1 MSSQMDRRYLSLQFW
16 KKVHE
21 KNGSEFQSL
30 FSDVM
35 EKAVPEFQRV
45 RPYGNKGD
53 GGNDGYIPSKG
64 IYYQIYA
71 PENPFDKSAEAAKK
85 MVDDFNKLKNS
96 GWSEISN
103 IKEYHF
109 VFNDKNNGLD
119 IVLESARAQLASE
132 NPDITFGILLPRKLE
147 EILLGLNSD
156 QLVSL
161 GFDVDQ
167 RKALEVSREYLKGLE
182 AELDRGHANF
192 VSQTLDTMREIV
204 SSQGD
209 EALLLDFELI
219 EARTLQRLE
228 KVPEAKKKYEDLYK
242 RYPKDVR
249 APLYLAEICAIAG
262 DYSENQRLLDEAKA
276 IDASHWLYLL
286 EILVR
291 KSFLKEKVSISE
303 IDTDAFPADAKIK
316 SDYYRLYGNILKQSE
331 DDVNATA
338 FIERALYFN
347 PEKISNYDAK
357 IAMDINNLISETDEV
372 KRKSKTEEILKEI
385 KATNDKFKASGNIGV
400 RNQVYLNYKQAM
412 LLVQSERLDD
422 FASIV
427 KDTFELILSC
437 HFDNVIDGILT
448 DLLAFAG
455 LPKAG
460 FEKLLTYLD
469 KAERPLSDGFAKR
482 MFLQFLDQGTLETKG
497 KEFYAS
503 KKLDNFVALIDDL
516 EEKDYDGFVAKVKD
530 DHQFAVMTCIAI
542 NQPDLRKKII
552 EALPDTGEIHKDRL
566 YLLLE
571 DEAGN
576 ADGAFD
582 VLKKMDLSKIGY
594 VDSQKFL
601 GVAKKKEAWDFV
613 LIFGEKI
620 LTYEKEADRIVR
632 IKLELFT
639 ANFKLGRLPETIK
652 IGEEILG
659 KKEYITLLDE
669 NNKAILLCQTVSALL
684 RRNTDEDNK
693 KAKELVETYKNYLS
707 DFESNALLVSEVY
720 LRHNDAKTALEA
732 VVRGATLAR
741 RPSPQEYAG
750 LFMVFNTIGNILDIK
765 LVTDGQIEKE
775 RFVKFKEEDGW
786 YFVGDG
792 ESLDA
797 QPIPSQK
804 QKDYIG
810 KKVGEKITIANAYAS
825 DKKEKTIENILPIE
839 KYIMWQ
845 TYHHFQKLS
854 LEGMWDAAVS
864 IEVPQTE
871 DGGIDLKNVEALMKA
886 QQERGQ
892 EFFNNYCD
900 QNLPF
905 ALLVVSEGGFT
916 NAIGRIQNEQRG
928 FIRMSDGTM
937 AEFKSQKD
945 VVTRII
951 ANKEPFY
958 LDGTSA
964 WVLAETGLLRKL
976 HPHLPNIKVP
986 QSVISLLLEI
996 KDKLSYTP
1004 GQAGQMF
1011 YSKGKIGYSELNPE
1025 ARDLAGKRISET
1037 IALLELNTANI
1048 GVISS
1053 ASKEDV
1059 FSEREIPA
1067 SVTDATILAQREG
1080 IPVLTEDFLYLH
1092 MNELETKKPKP
1103 QYFSSFV
1110 LMRVLYEQG
1119 RISFQEYLDYFSYL
1133 ASYRFR
1139 FLQFVTQDLE
1149 KAVFGDGAI
1158 TVVQVENLKKLHLP
1172 LTLSAEYGVNPDNAL
1187 KLVFY
1192 FILKL
1197 LIDDSVP
1204 VSVVEKIYTE
1214 IMSTYP
1220 TDKNR
1225 VLLGRALISAS
1236 VKAINENKTI
1246 VVGAHT
1252 QEKIDAIARAN
1263 EKLDPSASLI
1273 ISS

>member
-1 MSSQMDRRYLSLQFW
+1 MGSQIDRKYLSLQFW

-35 EKAVPEFQRV
+35 EKATLDFQRV

-71 PENPFDKSAEAAKK
+71 PENPSDRSAEAAKK
-85 MVDDFNKLKNS
+85 MVDDFNKLKAS
-96 GWSEISN
+96 DWSKISN
-103 IKEYHF
+103 INEYHF

-119 IVLESARAQLASE
+119 IVLESARAQLAIE
-132 NPDITFGILLPRKLE
+132 NPGITFNIFLPRKLE
-147 EILLGLNSD
+147 EVLWGLHTD

-182 AELDRGHANF
+182 VELDRGHANF
-192 VSQTLDTMREIV
+192 VSQTLDTMRDIV

-228 KVPEAKKKYEDLYK
+228 KVPEAKEKYEDLYK
-242 RYPKDVR
+242 RYPNDVR
-249 APLYLAEICAIAG
+249 APLYLAEIYIIAG
-262 DYSENQRLLDEAKA
+262 DYHENQRLLDEARK

-291 KSFLKEKVSISE
+291 KSFLKETIFIDE
-303 IDTDAFPADAKIK
+303 IDTDAFPTDTKIK

-331 DDVNATA
+331 DDVNATT
-338 FIERALYFN
+338 FIERALHFN

-357 IAMDINNLISETDEV
+357 IAMDINNLVSETDEA
-372 KRKSKTEEILKEI
+372 KRKSKTEEILGEI
-385 KATNDKFKASGNIGV
+385 QSTNDKFKASGNIGI

-412 LLVQSERLDD
+412 LLVQNERLDE
-422 FASIV
+422 FTSVI

-437 HFDNVIDGILT
+437 HFDGVIDGILT
-448 DLLAFAG
+448 DLFAFAG
-455 LPKAG
+455 LPKEK
-460 FEKLLTYLD
+460 FEKLLAYLD
-469 KAERPLSDGFAKR
+469 KAEKVPSDGFSKR
-482 MFLQFLDQGTLETKG
+482 MFRLFLDQGTLETRG
-497 KEFYAS
+497 KEFYTR
-503 KKLDNFVALIDDL
+503 KNLNDFVSLVEDL
-516 EEKDYDGFVAKVKD
+516 EKKDYDSFVSKVKN
-530 DHQFAVMTCIAI
+530 DHQFAVIACIAI

-576 ADGAFD
+576 VDGAFD

-601 GVAKKKEAWDFV
+601 GVAKRKEAWDFV

-620 LTYEKEADRIVR
+620 LTYEKEVDKIVR

-639 ANFKLGRLPETIK
+639 ANFKLGRLPETVK

-659 KKEYITLLDE
+659 KTEYITQLDE
-669 NNKAILLCQTVSALL
+669 NNKATLLCQTVSALL

-693 KAKELVETYKNYLS
+693 KAKDLVEKYKDYLS
-707 DFESNALLVSEVY
+707 DFKSNALLVSEVY
-720 LRHNDAKTALEA
+720 LRHNDAITALEA

-750 LFMVFNTIGNILDIK
+750 LFMVFSTIGNLLDTK
-765 LVTDGQIEKE
+765 LVTDSQIKKE
-775 RFVKFKEEDGW
+775 RFVKFKEEENW
-786 YFVGDG
+786 YFVGNG

-797 QPIPSQK
+797 QPVPIAK
-804 QKDYIG
+804 QKNYIG
-810 KKVGEKITIANAYAS
+810 KKVGEKITLANAYSS

-854 LEGMWDAAVS
+854 LEGMWDAAVT

-871 DGGIDLKNVEALMKA
+871 DGGIDLKNVEALMKE
-886 QQERGQ
+886 QQERGR
-892 EFFNNYCD
+892 EFFNNYCS

-937 AEFKSQKD
+937 AEFNAQKE
-945 VVTRII
+945 VATRVI
-951 ANKEPFY
+951 ADKGSFY

-964 WVLAETGLLRKL
+964 WVLAETGLLTKL
-976 HPHLPNIKVP
+976 NQHLPNIKVP

-1011 YSKGKIGYSELNPE
+1011 YSNGKIGYSELNPE
-1025 ARDLAGKRISET
+1025 ARDRAGQRISET
-1037 IALLELNTANI
+1037 IALLEANTGNI

-1053 ASKEDV
+1053 ANKEDV
-1059 FSEREIPA
+1059 FSEREIPG
-1067 SVTDATILAQREG
+1067 SVTDATILAQRES

-1103 QYFSSFV
+1103 RYFSSFV
-1110 LMRVLYEQG
+1110 LMRVLHEQG
-1119 RISFQEYLDYFSYL
+1119 RISFQEYLDFFSYL

-1139 FLQFVTQDLE
+1139 FLQLVTPDLE
-1149 KAVFGDGAI
+1149 KAIFGDGAI
-1158 TVVQVENLKKLHLP
+1158 TIVQVENLKKLHLP

-1187 KLVFY
+1187 RLVFY

-1204 VSVVEKIYTE
+1204 VNVVEKVYEEVI
-1214 IMSTYP
+1214 STYP

-1236 VKAINENKTI
+1236 VKAINENRTI
-1246 VVGAHT
+1246 VVGANT
-1252 QEKIDAIARAN
+1252 QEKIDAIVRAN
-1263 EKLDPSASLI
+1263 EGLDHSASLI
-1273 ISS
+1273 VSS

>member
-1 MSSQMDRRYLSLQFW
+1 MSSQIDRRYLSLQFS

-35 EKAVPEFQRV
+35 EKAVPEFQKV
-45 RPYGNKGD
+45 RPYGNVGD
-53 GGNDGYIPSKG
+53 GGNDGYVPSKG
-64 IYYQIYA
+64 IYYQVYA
-71 PENPFDKSAEAAKK
+71 PENPSGRSTEASKK

-119 IVLESARAQLASE
+119 SVLESARAQLANE
-132 NPDITFGILLPRKLE
+132 NPGITFGTLLPRKLE
-147 EILLGLNSD
+147 EVFLNLNSD
-156 QLVSL
+156 QLISL

-167 RKALEVSREYLKGLE
+167 RKALEVSREYLNGLE

-192 VSQTLDTMREIV
+192 VSQTLDTMRDII

-209 EALLLDFELI
+209 ETLLLDFELI
-219 EARTLQRLE
+219 EARALQRLE

-249 APLYLAEICAIAG
+249 APLYLAELYVIAG
-262 DYSENQRLLDEAKA
+262 DYLENQRLLDEAKA
-276 IDASHWLYLL
+276 INASHWLYLL

-291 KSFLKEKVSISE
+291 KSFLKEEVSISE
-303 IDTDAFPADAKIK
+303 IDTNAFPADAKIK

-331 DDVNATA
+331 DGANATA

-357 IAMDINNLISETDEV
+357 IAMDINNLVSETNED

-385 KATNDKFKASGNIGV
+385 QSTKDKFNASGNIGI

-412 LLVQSERLDD
+412 LLVQNERLDE
-422 FASIV
+422 FASVI

-437 HFDNVIDGILT
+437 HFDGVIDGILT

-460 FEKLLTYLD
+460 FEKLLTYLS
-469 KAERPLSDGFAKR
+469 KTENSLSDGFAKR
-482 MFLQFLDQGTLETKG
+482 LFLQFLDQGTLETIG
-497 KEFYAS
+497 KEFYTS
-503 KKLDNFVALIDDL
+503 KKLNAFVVLIEDL
-516 EEKDYDGFVAKVKD
+516 ENKDYDGFVTKVKD
-530 DHQFAVMTCIAI
+530 DHHFAVMTCIAI
-542 NQPDLRKKII
+542 SEPDLRKKII

-566 YLLLE
+566 YLFLE

-576 ADGAFD
+576 PDGAFD

-594 VDSQKFL
+594 IDSQKFL
-601 GVAKKKEAWDFV
+601 GVAKRKEAWDFV

-620 LTYEKEADRIVR
+620 LTYEKEADKIVR

-639 ANFKLGRLPETIK
+639 ANFKLNRLPETVK

-659 KKEYITLLDE
+659 NKEYIKLLDD
-669 NNKAILLCQTVSALL
+669 NNKNILLCQTISALL

-693 KAKELVETYKNYLS
+693 KAKELVEKYKDYLS
-707 DFESNALLVSEVY
+707 DFESNALLASEVY
-720 LRHNDAKTALEA
+720 LRHNDAKTALGA
-732 VVRGATLAR
+732 VVRGATFAK

-765 LVTDGQIEKE
+765 LVTDGQVGKE
-775 RFVKFKEEDGW
+775 RFVKFKEEEGW

-797 QPIPSQK
+797 QTIPTAK
-804 QKDYIG
+804 QNDFIG
-810 KKVGEKITIANAYAS
+810 KKVGEKVTLANIYAS

-854 LEGMWDAAVS
+854 LEGMWDTAVS
-864 IEVPQTE
+864 IEIPQTE

-937 AEFKSQKD
+937 AEFNSQKD
-945 VVTRII
+945 VVTKII
-951 ANKEPFY
+951 ADKEPFY

-964 WVLAETGLLRKL
+964 WVLAESGLLSKL

-1004 GQAGQMF
+1004 GQKGQMF
-1011 YSKGKIGYSELNPE
+1011 YSNGKIGYSELNPE
-1025 ARDLAGKRISET
+1025 ERDKAGQRISET
-1037 IALLELNTANI
+1037 IALLEANSGNI

-1053 ASKEDV
+1053 ANKEDV
-1059 FSEREIPA
+1059 FSEREIPGSMA
-1067 SVTDATILAQREG
+1067 DATILAQRES

-1092 MNELETKKPKP
+1092 MNELETKKSKP
-1103 QYFSSFV
+1103 RYFSSFV

-1119 RISFQEYLDYFSYL
+1119 RISFQEYLDFFSYL

-1139 FLQFVTQDLE
+1139 FLQVVTQDLE
-1149 KAVFGDGAI
+1149 KAIFGDGAI
-1158 TVVQVENLKKLHLP
+1158 TVVQIENLKKFHLP
-1172 LTLSAEYGVNPDNAL
+1172 LTLSVEYGVSPDNAL
-1187 KLVFY
+1187 RLVFY
-1192 FILKL
+1192 FVLKL

-1204 VSVVEKIYTE
+1204 VTVVENIYTE

-1225 VLLGRALISAS
+1225 ALLGRALISAS

-1246 VVGAHT
+1246 LVGTNT
-1252 QEKIDAIARAN
+1252 QVKIDKIARAN
-1263 EKLDPSASLI
+1263 DKLDSSASLI
-1273 ISS
+1273 ISN

>member
-1 MSSQMDRRYLSLQFW
+1 MSSQTDRLYLSLQFW

-35 EKAVPEFQRV
+35 EKTVPEFQRV

-71 PENPFDKSAEAAKK
+71 PEHPSDRNAEAAKK
-85 MVDDFNKLKNS
+85 MVEDFNKLKAS
-96 GWSEISN
+96 GWSEISS

-119 IVLESARAQLASE
+119 IVLESARTQLASE
-132 NPDITFGILLPRKLE
+132 NTGITFGTLLPRKLE
-147 EILLGLNSD
+147 ETFLSLNSD
-156 QLVSL
+156 QLISL

-192 VSQTLDTMREIV
+192 VSQTLDTMRDIV
-204 SSQGD
+204 TSQGD

-228 KVPEAKKKYEDLYK
+228 KVPDAKKKYEDLYK
-242 RYPKDVR
+242 RYPSDVR
-249 APLYLAEICAIAG
+249 APLYLAEIYAIAG
-262 DYSENQRLLDEAKA
+262 DYPENQRLLDEAKA
-276 IDASHWLYLL
+276 IDDSHWLYTL
-286 EILVR
+286 ETLVR
-291 KSFLKEKVSISE
+291 KSFLKETVSIDE
-303 IDTDAFPADAKIK
+303 IDTNAFPTDTKIK

-338 FIERALYFN
+338 FIERALHFN

-357 IAMDINNLISETDEV
+357 IAMDINNLVSETDEA

-385 KATNDKFKASGNIGV
+385 QSTNDKFKASGNIGI

-412 LLVQSERLDD
+412 LLVQNERLDE
-422 FASIV
+422 FASVV
-427 KDTFELILSC
+427 KDTFELVLSC

-448 DLLAFAG
+448 DLLAVAV
-455 LPKAG
+455 LPKIG

-469 KAERPLSDGFAKR
+469 KAGRPLSDGFAKR

-497 KEFYAS
+497 KEFYTS
-503 KKLDNFVALIDDL
+503 KKLNDLVALIEDL
-516 EEKDYDGFVAKVKD
+516 EKKDYDSFVTKVKD
-530 DHQFAVMTCIAI
+530 DHYFAVMTCIAI
-542 NQPDLRKKII
+542 NQTDLRKKII

-576 ADGAFD
+576 TDGAFD

-601 GVAKKKEAWDFV
+601 GIAKRKEAWDFV

-620 LTYEKEADRIVR
+620 LTYEKEADKIVW

-659 KKEYITLLDE
+659 KKEYVTLLDE
-669 NNKAILLCQTVSALL
+669 KDKAILLCQTVTALL

-693 KAKELVETYKNYLS
+693 KAKDLVETYKYYLS
-707 DFESNALLVSEVY
+707 DFESNALLASEVY
-720 LRHNDAKTALEA
+720 LRHNDATTALEA
-732 VVRGATLAR
+732 VVRGVTLLR
-741 RPSPQEYAG
+741 RPLPQEYAG
-750 LFMVFNTIGNILDIK
+750 LFMVFNTIENILDIK
-765 LVTDGQIEKE
+765 LVTDGQVEKE
-775 RFVKFKEEDGW
+775 RFVKFKEEEGW

-797 QPIPSQK
+797 QSIPTAK
-804 QKDYIG
+804 QNDYIG
-810 KKVGEKITIANAYAS
+810 KKVGEKVTLTNAYS
-825 DKKEKTIENILPIE
+825 SYKKEKIIENILPIE

-845 TYHHFQKLS
+845 TYHHSQKLS

-871 DGGIDLKNVEALMKA
+871 NGGIDLKNVEALMKA

-892 EFFNNYCD
+892 EFFNSYCD

-937 AEFKSQKD
+937 AEFKSQKE
-945 VVTRII
+945 VVTKII
-951 ANKEPFY
+951 ADKEPFY

-964 WVLAETGLLRKL
+964 WVLAETGLLSKL
-976 HPHLPNIKVP
+976 HQHLPHIKVP

-996 KDKLSYTP
+996 KDKLSYKP
-1004 GQAGQMF
+1004 GQKGQMF
-1011 YSKGKIGYSELNPE
+1011 YSNGKIGYSELNPE
-1025 ARDLAGKRISET
+1025 ARDKVGQRISET
-1037 IALLELNTANI
+1037 IALLEANPTSI

-1053 ASKEDV
+1053 ATKEDV
-1059 FSEREIPA
+1059 FSEREVPA
-1067 SVTDATILAQREG
+1067 SVTDATILSQREN

-1103 QYFSSFV
+1103 RYFSSLV
-1110 LMRVLYEQG
+1110 LIRVLYEHG
-1119 RISFQEYLDYFSYL
+1119 RISFQEYLDFFAYL

-1139 FLQFVTQDLE
+1139 FLQITTPDLE
-1149 KAVFGDGAI
+1149 KALFGDGPI
-1158 TVVQVENLKKLHLP
+1158 TSIQIDNLKKFHLP
-1172 LTLSAEYGVNPDNAL
+1172 MTLSAEYGVNTENAI
-1187 KLVFY
+1187 KLVFQ
-1192 FILKL
+1192 FLLKL
-1197 LIDDSVP
+1197 LIDGS
-1204 VSVVEKIYTE
+1204 VSVSVIEQVFTE
-1214 IMSTYP
+1214 IMSNYP

-1225 VLLGRALISAS
+1225 ALLGGVVISSA
-1236 VKAINENKTI
+1236 VKVINENRTI
-1246 VVGAHT
+1246 VVGANT
-1252 QEKIDAIARAN
+1252 QEKIDALARVN
-1263 EKLDPSASLI
+1263 KKLSTL
-1273 ISS
+1273 ISSVI